1 MMRKG
6 FPEEVADDFESGEKL
21 MEMNRNTQKA
31 NPGRDITLN
40 QGMEVRQPGLP
51 QKPQIGDFFGGPVV
65 KNSSC
70 KAGDEGSVPGQRTKI
85 PRAAGK
91 LSLHA
96 EIIGP
101 VLWSL
106 QAATMT

>member
-1 MMRKG
+1 MILSLERSQ
-6 FPEEVADDFESGEKL
+6 ESSLK
-21 MEMNRNTQKA
+21 EMNRNTQKA
-31 NPGRDITLN
+31 NPGRDITLD
-40 QGMEVRQPGLP
+40 QGMEIRQPGLP
-51 QKPQIGDFFGGPVV
+51 KNPQIGDFSGGPVV

-96 EIIGP
+96 ETTGP
-101 VLWSL
+101 VPWSL